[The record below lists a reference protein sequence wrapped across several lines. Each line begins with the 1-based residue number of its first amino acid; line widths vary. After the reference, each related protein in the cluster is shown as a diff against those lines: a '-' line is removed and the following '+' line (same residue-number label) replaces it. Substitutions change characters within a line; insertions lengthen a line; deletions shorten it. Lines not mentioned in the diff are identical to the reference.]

1 MDESASRP
9 VTAVLWMVLTGIL
22 FVGVTAVIKHVGS
35 DLPAAESAFLR
46 YSLGL
51 VFLIPMLK
59 PMLRAGRNAKTLG
72 LFAVRGLFH
81 GLGMILWFYGMT
93 RIPIAEVTA
102 INYVSPVFITIGAAL
117 FLGEKLAAR
126 RITAIAVALVG
137 ALIILRPGIREVS
150 SGHLAMLGTSM
161 LFAVSFLVAKAVS
174 ARAEPLAVVGMLSL
188 GVTICLTP
196 FAIAVWVTPTLTQ
209 VGWMFVAACI
219 ATFGHYTMTKAFMS
233 APMAV
238 TQPVAFLQLIWAV
251 LFGIAFFD
259 EPADIWVI
267 VGGGTIMAS
276 ISFMTWREAVLKRK
290 SVTTTPDAVK
300 L

>member
-1 MDESASRP
+1 MDETNSRP
-9 VTAVLWMVLTGIL
+9 VVAVLWMMLTGIL
-22 FVGVTAVIKHVGS
+22 FVTVTAIIKHVGS

-51 VFLIPMLK
+51 VFLIPMIK
-59 PMLRAGRNAKTLG
+59 PMLRAGRSGKTLG

-81 GLGMILWFYGMT
+81 GIGMILWFYGMT

-102 INYVSPVFITIGAAL
+102 INYVSPVFITIGAAV

-126 RITAIAVALVG
+126 RVTAIAVALLG
-137 ALIILRPGIREVS
+137 ALIILRPGIREVN
-150 SGHLAMLGTSM
+150 SGHMAMVATSM

-188 GVTICLTP
+188 GVTICLIP
-196 FAIAVWVTPTLTQ
+196 FAIAVWVTPTPQQ
-209 VGWMFVAACI
+209 VGWMFVAASV
-219 ATFGHYTMTKAFMS
+219 ATFGHYTMTKAFVS
-233 APMAV
+233 APLAV
-238 TQPVAFLQLIWAV
+238 TQPVAFLQLVWAV
-251 LFGIAFFD
+251 LFGIAFFG

-267 VGGGTIMAS
+267 IGGGTIMAS
-276 ISFMTWREAVLKRK
+276 ISFMTWREAVLKRQ
-290 SVTTTPDAVK
+290 SVTTTPEAAK

>member
-1 MDESASRP
+1 MNEPINRP
-9 VTAVLWMVLTGIL
+9 VAAVSWMVVTGIL
-22 FVGVTAVIKHVGS
+22 FVTVTAVIKHVGT

-46 YSLGL
+46 YALGL
-51 VFLIPMLK
+51 VFLIPMIK
-59 PMLRAGRNAKTLG
+59 PMLRAVNSGKTLG

-81 GLGMILWFYGMT
+81 GLGMIMWFYGMT

-102 INYVSPVFITIGAAL
+102 INYISPVFITIGAAV

-126 RITAIAVALVG
+126 RITAIGVALIG

-150 SGHLAMLGTSM
+150 SGHLAMVATSM

-196 FAIAVWVTPTLTQ
+196 FAIAVWVTPTLAQ

-219 ATFGHYTMTKAFMS
+219 ATLGHYTMTKAFIS

-238 TQPVAFLQLIWAV
+238 TQPVAFLQLVWAV
-251 LFGIAFFD
+251 LFGIAFFS

-267 VGGGTIMAS
+267 IGGSIIMAS
-276 ISFMTWREAVLKRK
+276 ISFMTWREAVLKRQ
-290 SVTTTPDAVK
+290 SVTTTPDAAK

>member
-9 VTAVLWMVLTGIL
+9 VAAVLWMVLTGIL
-22 FVGVTAVIKHVGS
+22 FVGVTAVIKHVGT

-51 VFLIPMLK
+51 VFLIPMMK
-59 PMLRAGRNAKTLG
+59 PMLRAAGNAKTLG

-117 FLGEKLAAR
+117 FLGERLAAR
-126 RITAIAVALVG
+126 RITAIAVALIG

-150 SGHLAMLGTSM
+150 SGHLAMVATSM

-267 VGGGTIMAS
+267 IGGGTIMAS

>member
-196 FAIAVWVTPTLTQ
+196 FAIAVWVTPTLAQ

-290 SVTTTPDAVK
+290 SVTTNPEAVK